1 MQQSYVTQHL
11 HLKRNCTSNTRRQ
24 FTFNLRALDSGD
36 CSEVAFV
43 DWWDNFLAPAVL
55 PTTRSFSCRP
65 LGLQSSQ
72 IKFLMRAPSVRKHV
86 NRTLYK
92 LLRCQSSLREA
103 NLRPSQ
109 PSIVLKAQLGALLI
123 SSLLSRLLRLM
134 GYFAWHLFSRSV
146 SPSSLQYE
154 LSGKPLFPSLN

>member
-55 PTTRSFSCRP
+55 PTTRSFSCWP
-65 LGLQSSQ
+65 LGLQSSR

-86 NRTLYK
+86 NCTLYK

-103 NLRPSQ
+103 KLASKSAINGTKSTARGVIDFLAP
-109 PSIVLKAQLGALLI
+109 LKASSSDGLLCLTP
-123 SSLLSRLLRLM
+123 LLPQRLA
-134 GYFAWHLFSRSV
+134 FIATVWT
-146 SPSSLQYE
+146 QWQA
-154 LSGKPLFPSLN
+154 PLPQP